1 MPTPP
6 RKTGKTRKR
15 LSKSSNS
22 PDSHRDRVA
31 EHRERELAERAKH
44 DSAVRK
50 QLIQLMEEDPELIEI
65 YSKHLQRKHGKN
77 WDNFNPK
84 IQAEKIKEVME
95 QYRIP
100 QSKRGGRRRTKRRL
114 KKRGKSRKIR
124 KSRKKKKGGINISR
138 QFSKYTGMHKNIYSN
153 IRHKL
158 RIINNEL
165 DKPAN
170 PENINDSIDI
180 QVINRT
186 INELNNLLDDDEN
199 PEIKKY
205 KDDVHDINSPI
216 YTERGNDN
224 KTIHNLRIEIQN
236 TDKTSKLGESTD
248 NLINLLLRLS
258 KVSLRINKI

>member
-22 PDSHRDRVA
+22 PDSYIERVA

-65 YSKHLQRKHGKN
+65 YSKHLQRKHGKK

-124 KSRKKKKGGINISR
+124 KSRKKKVNI
-138 QFSKYTGMHKNIYSN
+138 KN
-153 IRHKL
+153 
-158 RIINNEL
+158 
-165 DKPAN
+165 
-170 PENINDSIDI
+170 
-180 QVINRT
+180 
-186 INELNNLLDDDEN
+186 
-199 PEIKKY
+199 
-205 KDDVHDINSPI
+205 
-216 YTERGNDN
+216 
-224 KTIHNLRIEIQN
+224 
-236 TDKTSKLGESTD
+236 
-248 NLINLLLRLS
+248 
-258 KVSLRINKI
+258 

>member
-15 LSKSSNS
+15 LTKSSNS
-22 PDSHRDRVA
+22 PDNHRERVA
-31 EHRERELAERAKH
+31 EHRERELVERAKH

-124 KSRKKKKGGINISR
+124 KSRKKKGGIIDISR
-138 QFSKYTGMHKNIYSN
+138 RFTGLTGMHKNIYSN

-158 RIINNEL
+158 RNISREMEKQDIKIDIEIV
-165 DKPAN
+165 KS
-170 PENINDSIDI
+170 NINDL
-180 QVINRT
+180 
-186 INELNNLLDDDEN
+186 NELLVNNSDYGN
-199 PEIKKY
+199 N
-205 KDDVHDINSPI
+205 DVSNCHPSI
-216 YTERGNDN
+216 YSDKGNDG
-224 KTIHNLRIEIQN
+224 KSIYNLKKEIEENIY
-236 TDKTSKLGESTD
+236 KLPLGSD
-248 NLINLLLRLS
+248 IKNQLGKLLM
-258 KVSLRINKI
+258 KIANSDSNGCPSNYSY